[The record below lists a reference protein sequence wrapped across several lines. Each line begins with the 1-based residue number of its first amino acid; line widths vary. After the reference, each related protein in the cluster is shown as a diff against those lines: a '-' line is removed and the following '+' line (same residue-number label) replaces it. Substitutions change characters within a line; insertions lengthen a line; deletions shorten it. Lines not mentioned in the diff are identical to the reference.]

1 MDGIF
6 KQPEKQAEKKKTS
19 KKTKAEMDAE
29 EYAKVCEKMKA
40 LRDLRKDKLAK
51 KREEKANQP
60 PPPKEDNIRVEVRE
74 IIKEVPVDREVIKE
88 VIKEV
93 PVEKEVIKEVIKE
106 VEKPVEVIKEI
117 VREVP
122 AKKQPNLFEDDE
134 DIRSE
139 LRSLKKILGQMVPK
153 QETIKPIE
161 SNKLTPPQKFVFG
174 GVYGNFKPF

>member
-6 KQPEKQAEKKKTS
+6 KQPEKQAEKKKTA

-51 KREEKANQP
+51 KREEKANP
-60 PPPKEDNIRVEVRE
+60 PPPKEDNIKVEIRE
-74 IIKEVPVDREVIKE
+74 VIKEVPVDREVIKE

-93 PVEKEVIKEVIKE
+93 PVEKEVIKEVVRE
-106 VEKPVEVIKEI
+106 VEKPVEVIKE
-117 VREVP
+117 VVKEVP
-122 AKKQPNLFEDDE
+122 AKKSFLDEDD

-139 LRSLKKILGQMVPK
+139 LRSLKKMLGQMVKP
-153 QETIKPIE
+153 EPSKPIDIQ
-161 SNKLTPPQKFVFG
+161 KPAPPQKFVFG
-174 GVYGNFKPF
+174 GIYNGFKPF